1 VSASVDD
8 RLRAHLE
15 RAEIS
20 VRRHNE
26 RAAAY
31 LALCRQV
38 GAHPGERFTLGQVRE
53 RPHAPR
59 GLEPEAWRA
68 AALRAVAAG
77 ILGYAGTDPAV
88 PADLPTYERQV
99 WRAATLGDPG
109 YNVAVKIAQSAAEQ
123 LPP

>member
-1 VSASVDD
+1 VSASIDD

-15 RAEIS
+15 RAAIS

-38 GAHPGERFTLGQVRE
+38 GAHPGERFTFREVRE

-59 GLEPEAWRA
+59 GLEPEAWQA

-77 ILGYAGTDPAV
+77 ILGYAGTDPAI
-88 PADLPTYERQV
+88 PAELPTYERQV
-99 WRAATLGDPG
+99 WRGAALGDSG
-109 YNVAVKIAQSAAEQ
+109 YHVAVKIAQSAAEQ